1 MISIA
6 DFLVLTDYSANT
18 NDEFEDS
25 DRNEVD
31 LSNFRSI
38 PDPPKTNNFLLLNNY
53 LVILSNFQI
62 FLN

>member
-6 DFLVLTDYSANT
+6 DFLVLTDYSTNT

-31 LSNFRSI
+31 LSNFCSI
-38 PDPPKTNNFLLLNNY
+38 PDPQKINNFLLLNNY